1 MQESPE
7 SATEK
12 VPRRFFNLSSLAAL
26 LMLIT
31 TFLCAWPE
39 IRGMATTSLWN
50 DELYSIAYYSAKG
63 PLFTM
68 TSESY
73 IPNNH
78 IFFNLLNSVT
88 PGHDRFDPVRARFWS
103 WVFVILAFLL
113 IIVSQAWAGQLFE
126 GSFQSFLLLAN
137 LPNLDLLLQGRGY
150 SVLAFAAVLCGIL
163 TWHYF
168 RKPSLLSLVG
178 MAIAVWLG
186 TWSVPTFMF
195 FGAAL
200 FLTLLIY
207 TRDPRWLVSSALAAA
222 LIALVYW
229 PVHTSVLWWARNYTA
244 RGGGKEF
251 ATWSAIGDIFSV
263 YLCFRA
269 SNWLTFLIVALV
281 VVAFLLGRI
290 ASPAEKTSLCLGL
303 AMLLAFTACLRME
316 TPVQRT
322 MAFTVLPFAFILTT
336 LLTRLLRMLAS
347 PWLRHSMRFAIALLA
362 LLFALH
368 VHKTFRF
375 VPIEAWRETARA
387 VEHRFPK
394 GTEVVAQFRPQWLRI
409 YLSADYPLTK
419 QFDTAKFMAGKQIVV
434 DSSFW
439 PKDRFQI
446 DNLPEGYAL
455 KTVPQR
461 RGRKQTIY
469 FWRAS
474 ES

>member
-1 MQESPE
+1 M
-7 SATEK
+7 
-12 VPRRFFNLSSLAAL
+12 
-26 LMLIT
+26 
-31 TFLCAWPE
+31 
-39 IRGMATTSLWN
+39 GTTSLWH
-50 DELYSIAYYSAKG
+50 DELFSIVHYSAKG

-68 TSESY
+68 TSQSY
-73 IPNNH
+73 SPNNH
-78 IFFNLLNSVT
+78 IFFNLLNSIT

-103 WVFVILAFLL
+103 WVFVILTFFL

-137 LPNLDLLLQGRGY
+137 LSNLDLLLQGRGY
-150 SVLAFAAVLCGIL
+150 SVLGFAAVLCGIL

-186 TWSVPTFMF
+186 TWSVPTFF
-195 FGAAL
+195 LFGASL

-207 TRDPRWLVSSALAAA
+207 TRDPRWLVSGGLAAA

-229 PVHTSVLWWARNYTA
+229 PVHSSVLWWARNYTA
-244 RGGGKEF
+244 QGGRKHF
-251 ATWSAIGDIFSV
+251 ATWSAIGDIFSD
-263 YLCFRA
+263 YLCFGA
-269 SNWLTFLIVALV
+269 SNWLTFLVVALV
-281 VVAFLLGRI
+281 IVAFLLGRI

-303 AMLLAFTACLRME
+303 AMLLAFTVCLRME
-316 TPVQRT
+316 TPIQRT

-336 LLTRLLRMLAS
+336 LLTRLLRMPAS
-347 PWLRHSMRFAIALLA
+347 RWLRHSIRFAIALLV
-362 LLFALH
+362 LLFAVH
-368 VHKTFRF
+368 VRSTFRF
-375 VPIEAWRETARA
+375 VPFEAWRETARA

-434 DSSFW
+434 DSAFL
-439 PKDRFQI
+439 PKDRFQVG
-446 DNLPEGYAL
+446 NLPQGYAL
-455 KTVPQR
+455 KTVSQR
-461 RGRKQTIY
+461 RGGKQTIY
-469 FWRAS
+469 FWRPT